1 MSMAR
6 KISSQATT
14 RWLISDELWTEIAP
28 LLPKVKQHDPSDAG
42 RPPASQRQAM
52 NGIFFV
58 LKTGCQWRAL
68 DATGICSGTFAH
80 KKFQEWRKAGVFK
93 AFWKKG
99 LQKYDRL
106 KGIDWS
112 WLSLDASMVK
122 APLAGEKKQAKTR
135 QIGAKKVR
143 REVS

>member
-1 MSMAR
+1 MIR
-6 KISSQATT
+6 KISPKTKAK
-14 RWLISDELWTEIAP
+14 WLISDELWAEIEP
-28 LLPKVKQHDPSDAG
+28 LLPKKRRRSSKG
-42 RPPASQRQAM
+42 RPSMSDREVM

-68 DATGICSGTFAH
+68 DVTGICDGSVAN
-80 KKFQEWRKAGVFK
+80 KRFQEWRKAGVFK

-99 LQKYDRL
+99 LKKYD
-106 KGIDWS
+106 KAIGINWK

-135 QIGAKKVR
+135 LTEENKA
-143 REVS
+143 